1 MINIGAMMMILIVL
15 VSAKWNHDDQDDQDD
30 NADDKDDVDLLAETH
45 PRLSKLFH

>member
-1 MINIGAMMMILIVL
+1 MIKM
-15 VSAKWNHDDQDDQDD
+15 SAHDKWNLGGGVGQDDEDE